1 MMNQDYTQQ
10 LKTFLLS
17 FQLLEEQDVD
27 ELIDSATFRK
37 LNKSDYFIR
46 EGEVC
51 KEVAFVISGIFR
63 SFFQVANGDEIT
75 YCILFPNVFIT
86 AYSSYITGNPSAES
100 IQAVSAAELIVIPR
114 EKIVSLSERGISWI
128 RFEKMIA
135 EQQYLELER
144 RIFQFQKEKAAQRYK
159 DLLSHHPDY
168 VKHIPLH
175 YLASY
180 LGITQRHLS
189 RIRREIVF

>member
-1 MMNQDYTQQ
+1 MQNEQLQK

-17 FQLLEEQDVD
+17 FQLLDERDVD
-27 ELIDSATFRK
+27 ELLRSATFRE

-51 KEVAFVISGIFR
+51 KEVAFVLSGTFR
-63 SFFQVANGDEIT
+63 SFYQAANGDEIT

-86 AYSSYITGNPSAES
+86 AYSSYITGNPSVES
-100 IQAVSAAELIVIPR
+100 IQAISAASLFVIPR
-114 EKIVSLSERGISWI
+114 EKIAELSAKGIGWI

-144 RIFQFQKEKAAQRYK
+144 RIFQFQKEKAAQRYQ
-159 DLLSHHPDY
+159 DLLNNHPDY

-189 RIRREIVF
+189 RIRREMDY